1 MPVLQREPNIWP
13 DGLFSEL
20 AERSMDALPWWVLHT
35 RPRTEK
41 QVARL
46 LLRADVSFF
55 LPLYERTRQI
65 QRRTVRSHLPL
76 FPGYV
81 FLRGGDDAR
90 QAALQTNL
98 LANCLKVHDQ
108 EQLAEDLVRT
118 YKLLASGARVTPES
132 RLQPGMPAEIIRGP
146 LAGCRGRVLRCGSG
160 MRFVIEVIFLHQG
173 ASVEVEAHM
182 VQPL

>member
-1 MPVLQREPNIWP
+1 MPVLQRETNLWP
-13 DGLFSEL
+13 DELFAEL
-20 AERSMDALPWWVLHT
+20 AEGGADVLPWWVLHT

-41 QVARL
+41 LVARM

-55 LPLYERTRQI
+55 LPLYERTRKM

-81 FLRGGDDAR
+81 FLRGDEDAR
-90 QAALQTNL
+90 QAALETNL
-98 LANCLKVHDQ
+98 LANCLEVFDQ
-108 EQLAEDLVRT
+108 EQFQEDLVRT
-118 YKLLASGARVTPES
+118 HRLLASGAPVTPES
-132 RLQPGMPAEIIRGP
+132 RLQPGMPAEIISGP
-146 LAGCRGRVLRCGSG
+146 LTGCRGKILRCGSG
-160 MRFVIEVIFLHQG
+160 LRFVIEVDFLHQG